1 MNQKY
6 KEALSEVEFVLSRF
20 DASDVAKI
28 PQTFRSFITE
38 NKCKWHE
45 VNEDTELSEETLS
58 VLAII
63 YRKFLAPPEE
73 RAELERKFQE
83 KLKQETE
90 ELKRIEE
97 ESKKSAPA
105 EINYNFAQPAIVK
118 KVEEPHNVQM
128 VDYKNE
134 KWYMKLIEKIKGYFK
149 K

>member
-20 DASDVAKI
+20 DPADVAKI
-28 PQTFRSFITE
+28 PQTFRTFITE

-45 VNEDTELSEETLS
+45 INEDTELSEETLA

-83 KLKQETE
+83 KLQQETE

-97 ESKKSAPA
+97 ESKKSAPV
-105 EINYNFAQPAIVK
+105 EINYNFAQPTITKKLDEPQDVQIV
-118 KVEEPHNVQM
+118 E
-128 VDYKNE
+128 YKNE
-134 KWYMKLIEKIKGYFK
+134 KWYMKLIEKIKKYLRK
-149 K
+149 